1 MTKRELRELIR
12 QCIQEYTG
20 TGASGGNATD
30 GNDITS
36 PRPFVDEDEELNSY
50 NDKNAGEGGQGLQT
64 RGMEPINTN
73 GNPNRARNTRF

>member
-1 MTKRELRELIR
+1 MTKRELKELIK
-12 QCIQEYTG
+12 QYIKEYTG

-50 NDKNAGEGGQGLQT
+50 NDKNAG
-64 RGMEPINTN
+64 
-73 GNPNRARNTRF
+73 ARNTRF